1 MNIPV
6 LSEMKL
12 TLINETGNQLEEVNS
27 KNYRTVKEV
36 FKELSDKNGFMLEKL
51 LVTLF
56 LEIIFSK
63 FFSKTTVN
71 DHSVVEK
78 LNTISQNSE
87 SVYHLRKLSVIL
99 FIPRVLYS
107 ENSFLTRT
115 IFGKSERAE

>member
-1 MNIPV
+1 
-6 LSEMKL
+6 MKL

-63 FFSKTTVN
+63 FF
-71 DHSVVEK
+71 
-78 LNTISQNSE
+78 
-87 SVYHLRKLSVIL
+87 LR
-99 FIPRVLYS
+99 PQ
-107 ENSFLTRT
+107 
-115 IFGKSERAE
+115 